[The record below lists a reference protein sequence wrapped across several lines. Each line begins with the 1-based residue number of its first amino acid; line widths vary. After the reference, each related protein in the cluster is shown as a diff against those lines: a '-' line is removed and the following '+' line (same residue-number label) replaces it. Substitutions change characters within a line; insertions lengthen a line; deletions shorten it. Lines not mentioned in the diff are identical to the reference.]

1 MTRGA
6 YHYNLEL
13 PSQFFFIDTKSFVRE
28 KTHTKKLSDYTYLY
42 MGFEKK
48 NELEILMR
56 MWHKKVYLFYLC
68 FVFKPSTAKFLN
80 NQYGTSTSML
90 VLRKSS
96 LKLI

>member
-1 MTRGA
+1 M
-6 YHYNLEL
+6 
-13 PSQFFFIDTKSFVRE
+13 
-28 KTHTKKLSDYTYLY
+28 HTKKLSDYTYLY
-42 MGFEKK
+42 IGFEKK

-68 FVFKPSTAKFLN
+68 FVFKPGTAKFLN

-90 VLRKSS
+90 VFRKSS

>member
-48 NELEILMR
+48 ERTWDFDAYVAQKGLFILS
-56 MWHKKVYLFYLC
+56 LFC
-68 FVFKPSTAKFLN
+68 
-80 NQYGTSTSML
+80 
-90 VLRKSS
+90 
-96 LKLI
+96 I